1 MSRQGRPIYLDYQA
15 TTPLAPEALRAM
27 RPYLEERFGNPHSPH
42 LYGREADAAVET
54 ARAQVASVIAVASE
68 RLFFTSG
75 ATESVNWALKG
86 AISAPGQTRRRL
98 VTIATE
104 HACVLDTA
112 EWLRSIGADVVV
124 LPVGGDGLV
133 DMDAARRAITA
144 ETALLSVMAVN
155 NEIGVIQPVAALSA
169 LARDVGALVHVDAAQ
184 AYGKLPVDAALCD
197 FISISAHKI
206 YGPKGIGALWI
217 RPGVAAAPFM
227 HGGGQE
233 GPGLRSGTL
242 SPALCAGF
250 GAAAAVA
257 KTRMEDDLAHVEQ
270 LWTRA
275 LEAIGGEWRLNG
287 SADARYRGNLNLL
300 LPGVDAAR
308 LISDVRGAAF
318 SAASA
323 CASGSGR
330 PSHVLSALGLSGA
343 EARSSIRIGFGRY
356 TTEDEI
362 DDAFALMNAAIARQR
377 TEAA

>member
-1 MSRQGRPIYLDYQA
+1 MRRRPPISTLSD
-15 TTPLAPEALRAM
+15 TLF
-27 RPYLEERFGNPHSPH
+27 PYTLLFR
-42 LYGREADAAVET
+42 LQD
-54 ARAQVASVIAVASE
+54 ASVIDVASE

-75 ATESVNWALKG
+75 ATEAVNWALKG

-112 EWLRSIGADVVV
+112 EWLRSIGADVEV

-169 LARDVGALVHVDAAQ
+169 LARDVGALVHVDGAQ
-184 AYGKLPVDAALCD
+184 AYGKLPVGAALCD

-227 HGGGQE
+227 PGGGQE

-242 SPALCAGF
+242 S
-250 GAAAAVA
+250 
-257 KTRMEDDLAHVEQ
+257 D
-270 LWTRA
+270 
-275 LEAIGGEWRLNG
+275 
-287 SADARYRGNLNLL
+287 
-300 LPGVDAAR
+300 
-308 LISDVRGAAF
+308 
-318 SAASA
+318 
-323 CASGSGR
+323 
-330 PSHVLSALGLSGA
+330 
-343 EARSSIRIGFGRY
+343 
-356 TTEDEI
+356 
-362 DDAFALMNAAIARQR
+362 RQSVV
-377 TEAA
+377 

>member
-1 MSRQGRPIYLDYQA
+1 
-15 TTPLAPEALRAM
+15 M
-27 RPYLEERFGNPHSPH
+27 RPYLEELFGNPHSPH

-54 ARAQVASVIAVASE
+54 ARAQVASVIEISSE

-144 ETALLSVMAVN
+144 ETALLSVVAVN

-206 YGPKGIGALWI
+206 YGPKGIGARWI
-217 RPGVAAAPFM
+217 RPGVAVAPFM
-227 HGGGQE
+227 HGGGEE

-242 SPALCAGF
+242 SAAPWAGF
-250 GAAAAVA
+250 GAAAAGEKA
-257 KTRMEDDLAHVEQ
+257 RMEGDLADRKS
-270 LWTRA
+270 TR
-275 LEAIGGEWRLNG
+275 LK
-287 SADARYRGNLNLL
+287 S
-300 LPGVDAAR
+300 
-308 LISDVRGAAF
+308 
-318 SAASA
+318 
-323 CASGSGR
+323 
-330 PSHVLSALGLSGA
+330 SH
-343 EARSSIRIGFGRY
+343 
-356 TTEDEI
+356 
-362 DDAFALMNAAIARQR
+362 
-377 TEAA
+377 